1 MIILVSLIILIF
13 LILLWIALYNLVFLY
28 FQKKHRL
35 QQTKNIRFLQIRIQ
49 KKSVAKSSDIDATD
63 HTQQVKNN
71 IELMNQ
77 VYKNFYSIYRHLRSV
92 FESNFSQ
99 SFFGDL
105 KYRLLG
111 WDYISME
118 LLIEKWQIKYIMWVS
133 EQHLSTVKKMVA
145 AFYPDSFI
153 EEIEQPKLL
162 DAGKYMAGWEFNFTE
177 HSIHPIKTY
186 EAFEADPM
194 DSILSAYNNVNK
206 DEKMILQILVEP
218 LPSKRL
224 KKMRKRQTRL
234 NNEKIL
240 ICSKNYLSEFGND
253 FQMMKP
259 NMRKTKKKIVNMI
272 SLNNKYE
279 ILTKKLMMKYLEQRL
294 EHLLCLQRKKDQIKW

>member
-1 MIILVSLIILIF
+1 M
-13 LILLWIALYNLVFLY
+13 WIAFYNLMFLY

-35 QQTKNIRFLQIRIQ
+35 KQTKNIRFLQIRIQ

-224 KKMRKRQTRL
+224 KKMRKKADKIKQWKDFNLFKKLFIRIWKWFSNDETKH
-234 NNEKIL
+234 EKNQEEN
-240 ICSKNYLSEFGND
+240 SKHD
-253 FQMMKP
+253 FSQQQ
-259 NMRKTKKKIVNMI
+259 IWDFD
-272 SLNNKYE
+272 
-279 ILTKKLMMKYLEQRL
+279 KKLMMKYLEQRL